1 MGVVLIAPPPFLFSL
16 LICNDYCRKLLQ
28 FHYRLG
34 KQDGHIVVSHIWKI
48 VESANERCSLFLWL
62 GDLVKVQMKVSTF
75 PVIYRILGEV

>member
-1 MGVVLIAPPPFLFSL
+1 M
-16 LICNDYCRKLLQ
+16 
-28 FHYRLG
+28 G
-34 KQDGHIVVSHIWKI
+34 KQDGKVHIVVYHIWKI